1 MSYKKRNKRSGAA
14 KKKINR
20 ASRYARKEKSSVAP
34 GLPRLSCGEHIHLES
49 LLIALHHQNTP
60 ADLKEISK
68 AIGLPSPCIHDLDTV
83 LRSLSRQHLLKT
95 HGKKK
100 FYLNSEI
107 VKEGVLTVHP
117 RGFGFVKL
125 PSEKKEVEK
134 QRDDIFIPARSM
146 AGALH
151 GDRVLISLQRS
162 SSRRNR
168 LEGAIIA
175 ILERSVQQIVG
186 FYTAG
191 RSTGV
196 VTPEDDRFPFHI
208 IIHREFSCNAHNGSA
223 VVVRLETNRK
233 EKKQPTQPQGPALFG
248 RIVEVLGNPDDL
260 DVQMQIVIRK
270 HGLPR
275 TFSPAVLSEANQLT
289 APATATGDRTDLRD
303 ILHVTID
310 GETARDFDDAVSVN
324 KTRNGYRLYVS
335 IADVSHYVKPGSPI
349 DQEAYQR
356 GTSTYFPTGVLPML
370 PEQLSN
376 EICSLKPNENRYTFT
391 CILDFDRRGKVQ
403 KTKFCKSIIQSQH
416 RLTYTIVS
424 QILVDRN
431 TEIRR
436 QHKSLLTPLKWMG
449 ELAALLEKQRL
460 KRGSIGLEIPES
472 IVELDKDENSVI
484 SIHKSERNQA
494 HKIIEEFML
503 AANEAVAGTFV
514 KQRHRSIFR
523 IHETPDTMKAMELS
537 RLLHSFGFHS
547 REDAGTLQWFHQLLK
562 TAKDTPQE
570 YIVNNLVLRVMQ
582 QARYSTENVGHFG
595 LAADS
600 YTHFTSPIRRYPDLM
615 VHRSLARLLHLE
627 KTDDKSADMTLSE
640 AADFLSDRERIAIKA
655 ERDMLDRLKVFFME
669 DKVGEIFKGIISGV
683 SSFGLFIELTDSLI
697 SGAVSLSDM
706 EGDSFIV
713 DEENHRI
720 VGRSSRSTFQI
731 GDLVTVRLLSVDKQR
746 WRLNFIIEQQYNES
760 TP

>member
-1 MSYKKRNKRSGAA
+1 MSYKKGVRGGAA
-14 KKKINR
+14 KRKTHR
-20 ASRYARKEKSSVAP
+20 SSRYARKEKSPVAH
-34 GLPRLSCGEHIHLES
+34 GLPTLSCGENVGIES
-49 LLIALHHQNTP
+49 LLVALFHQNIPT
-60 ADLKEISK
+60 DVKEISRS
-68 AIGLPSPCIHDLDTV
+68 IGLPSHCIHDLDTV
-83 LRSLSRQHLLKT
+83 LRSLSRQHLVRT
-95 HGKKK
+95 HGKRK
-100 FYLNSEI
+100 FFLNGEV
-107 VKEGVLTVHP
+107 VKEGLLSVHP

-125 PSEKKEVEK
+125 SSEKKDVGK
-134 QRDDIFIPARSM
+134 QKNDIFIPARSM
-146 AGALH
+146 ADARH
-151 GDRVLISLQRS
+151 GDRVLIGLQRS

-208 IIHREFSCNAHNGSA
+208 VIPHEFSCNAPNGSA

-233 EKKQPTQPQGPALFG
+233 EKKQTRQFQGPALFG

-260 DVQMQIVIRK
+260 NVQMQIVVRRE
-270 HGLPR
+270 GLPR
-275 TFSPAVLSEANQLT
+275 TFSPEVLNEANQLT
-289 APATATGDRTDLRD
+289 VPATATGDRTDLRD

-310 GETARDFDDAVSVN
+310 GETARDFDDAVSVI

-349 DQEAYQR
+349 DKEAYQR
-356 GTSTYFPTGVLPML
+356 GTSVYFPTGVLPML

-391 CILDFDRRGKVQ
+391 CILDFDRSGKVHR
-403 KTKFCKSIIQSQH
+403 TKFCKSIIQSQH
-416 RLTYTIVS
+416 RLTYTLVC
-424 QILVDRN
+424 QILEDRDA
-431 TEIRR
+431 EARR

-449 ELAALLEKQRL
+449 ELATQLEKQRL
-460 KRGSIGLEIPES
+460 DRGSIGLEIPES
-472 IVELDKDENSVI
+472 IVELDKDENSVV

-503 AANEAVAGTFV
+503 AANEAVAATFV
-514 KQRHRSIFR
+514 KQRHPAIFR
-523 IHETPDTMKAMELS
+523 IHEAPDTMKAMELS

-547 REDAGTLQWFHQLLK
+547 REDAGTLQWFRHLLQS
-562 TAKDTPQE
+562 AKDTPQE

-582 QARYSTENVGHFG
+582 QARYSTNNVGHFG

-615 VHRSLARLLHLE
+615 VHRSLAKLLHLE
-627 KTDDKSADMTLSE
+627 KTDDKSPDMALSE
-640 AADFLSDRERIAIKA
+640 AADFLSDRERIAVKA
-655 ERDMLDRLKVFFME
+655 ERNMLDRLKVFFME
-669 DKVGEIFKGIISGV
+669 DKVGEIFEGIISGV
-683 SSFGLFIELTDSLI
+683 TSFGLFIQLTDSLI

-706 EGDSFIV
+706 DGDSFIV

-720 VGRSSRSTFQI
+720 VGRNSQSIFQI

-746 WRLNFIIEQQYNES
+746 WRLNFIIEQ
-760 TP
+760 

>member
-1 MSYKKRNKRSGAA
+1 MSYKKRKKRSGAA
-14 KKKINR
+14 KKKITR
-20 ASRYARKEKSSVAP
+20 ASRYARREKSSVAP
-34 GLPRLSCGEHIHLES
+34 GLPTLFCGDNVRLES
-49 LLIALHHQNTP
+49 LLVALYHKNTP

-68 AIGLPSPCIHDLDTV
+68 AIGLPSHYLHDLDTV
-83 LRSLSRQHLLKT
+83 LQSLSRQHLLKT
-95 HGKKK
+95 HGKKN

-107 VKEGVLTVHP
+107 VKEGTLTVNP

-125 PSEKKEVEK
+125 PSENKAVEK
-134 QRDDIFIPARSM
+134 QRDDIFIPPRAM

-151 GDRVLISLQRS
+151 GDKVLISIQRS

-168 LEGAIIA
+168 MEGTIIA

-208 IIHREFSCNAHNGSA
+208 IIPREFSCNAQNGFA
-223 VVVRLETNRK
+223 VVVRLEANKK
-233 EKKQPTQPQGPALFG
+233 EKKQTNQPQGPALFG
-248 RIVEVLGNPDDL
+248 RIIEVLGDPDDL

-275 TFSPAVLSEANQLT
+275 TFSPEVLGEANQLT
-289 APATATGDRTDLRD
+289 VPATATDDRTDLRD

-310 GETARDFDDAVSVN
+310 GETARDFDDAVSVS

-335 IADVSHYVKPGSPI
+335 IADVSHYVQPGSLL
-349 DQEAYQR
+349 DKEAYQR

-391 CILDFDRRGKVQ
+391 CILDFDRNGQVQ

-424 QILVDRN
+424 QILENRN
-431 TEIRR
+431 ADVQH

-449 ELAALLEKQRL
+449 ELAAQLEKKRL
-460 KRGSIGLEIPES
+460 NRGSIGLEIPES
-472 IVELDKDENSVI
+472 TIELNKDENSVV

-503 AANEAVAGTFV
+503 AANEAVAETFV
-514 KQRHRSIFR
+514 NQRQPAIFR

-537 RLLHSFGFHS
+537 RLLHSLGFHS

-562 TAKDTPQE
+562 TAKGTPQE

-582 QARYSTENVGHFG
+582 QARYSTNNVGHFG

-600 YTHFTSPIRRYPDLM
+600 YTHFTSPIRRYPDLL

-627 KTDDKSADMTLSE
+627 KTDNKAADVTLSE
-640 AADFLSDRERIAIKA
+640 AADFLSDRERIAVKA
-655 ERDMLDRLKVFFME
+655 ERDMLDRLKVLFLE
-669 DKVGEIFKGIISGV
+669 DKVGEVFEGIISGV

-706 EGDSFIV
+706 DGDSFIV
-713 DEENHRI
+713 EEENHRI

-731 GDLVTVRLLSVDKQR
+731 GDLVTVQLLSIDKQR
-746 WRLNFIIEQQYNES
+746 WRLNFIIKQHGS
-760 TP
+760 LP

>member
-233 EKKQPTQPQGPALFG
+233 EKNSQPNLKGRLFL
-248 RIVEVLGNPDDL
+248 V
-260 DVQMQIVIRK
+260 
-270 HGLPR
+270 
-275 TFSPAVLSEANQLT
+275 VLSKYWET
-289 APATATGDRTDLRD
+289 RT
-303 ILHVTID
+303 I
-310 GETARDFDDAVSVN
+310 SM
-324 KTRNGYRLYVS
+324 YR
-335 IADVSHYVKPGSPI
+335 
-349 DQEAYQR
+349 
-356 GTSTYFPTGVLPML
+356 
-370 PEQLSN
+370 
-376 EICSLKPNENRYTFT
+376 
-391 CILDFDRRGKVQ
+391 
-403 KTKFCKSIIQSQH
+403 CK
-416 RLTYTIVS
+416 
-424 QILVDRN
+424 
-431 TEIRR
+431 
-436 QHKSLLTPLKWMG
+436 
-449 ELAALLEKQRL
+449 
-460 KRGSIGLEIPES
+460 
-472 IVELDKDENSVI
+472 
-484 SIHKSERNQA
+484 
-494 HKIIEEFML
+494 
-503 AANEAVAGTFV
+503 
-514 KQRHRSIFR
+514 
-523 IHETPDTMKAMELS
+523 
-537 RLLHSFGFHS
+537 
-547 REDAGTLQWFHQLLK
+547 
-562 TAKDTPQE
+562 
-570 YIVNNLVLRVMQ
+570 
-582 QARYSTENVGHFG
+582 
-595 LAADS
+595 
-600 YTHFTSPIRRYPDLM
+600 
-615 VHRSLARLLHLE
+615 
-627 KTDDKSADMTLSE
+627 
-640 AADFLSDRERIAIKA
+640 
-655 ERDMLDRLKVFFME
+655 
-669 DKVGEIFKGIISGV
+669 
-683 SSFGLFIELTDSLI
+683 
-697 SGAVSLSDM
+697 
-706 EGDSFIV
+706 
-713 DEENHRI
+713 
-720 VGRSSRSTFQI
+720 
-731 GDLVTVRLLSVDKQR
+731 
-746 WRLNFIIEQQYNES
+746 
-760 TP
+760 